1 MSSYKYDLHVH
12 TAELSPCGQVEI
24 EKMMKMYKK
33 EDYQGVVLT
42 DHFRT
47 RFFEDFNSWENGIDN
62 LLSVFER
69 AQQRGNKYNL
79 DVILGLEACFEENN
93 GDFLIFGVDEKFL
106 KKYKNFIDGSLQEF
120 SKIIDNKNILIFE
133 AHPFRNKKDSAQPDF
148 LDGLEVYNGN
158 PRHDSRNSLAY
169 VKAENNDL
177 MMVSGSDFHQP
188 EDLGKGGI
196 ILPQKISNSK
206 QLVKQL
212 KKGEF
217 NLIGEE
223 LPFAV

>member
-12 TAELSPCGQVEI
+12 TAELSPCGNVEI
-24 EKMMKMYKK
+24 EKIMKMYKK
-33 EDYQGVVLT
+33 ADYSGVVLT
-42 DHFRT
+42 DHFRNI
-47 RFFEDFNSWENGIDN
+47 FFEDFNSWENGIDN
-62 LLSVFER
+62 LLSVFEK
-69 AQQRGNKYNL
+69 AQQLGNKYNL

-133 AHPFRNKKDSAQPDF
+133 AHPFRNKKDSAEPDF